1 MIEKVSE
8 INMDNDGSREKY
20 SKISSK
26 TKVTFVILLIALI
39 ISGISL
45 PFLVSTESLNKITT
59 TKQYVAGELSDEDVI
74 APFSL
79 TFIDEVATQ
88 EAKIAARK
96 DILPIFTYSL
106 SKTSL
111 VENRCL
117 NGAVKVS
124 LYGTFLQ
131 R

>member
-96 DILPIFTYSL
+96 DVLPIFTYSL
-106 SKTSL
+106 SNAMFSP
-111 VENRCL
+111 N
-117 NGAVKVS
+117 
-124 LYGTFLQ
+124 F
-131 R
+131 